1 MTSVLGA
8 LTALRSLIRCVSHLN
23 ARLCVAE
30 VEELHRSSFDSLAG
44 VTSPQEGLLLIVSDC
59 WRGEGSNHFALE
71 RDYEFLLGFEKPW
84 RPS

>member
-1 MTSVLGA
+1 
-8 LTALRSLIRCVSHLN
+8 
-23 ARLCVAE
+23 
-30 VEELHRSSFDSLAG
+30 
-44 VTSPQEGLLLIVSDC
+44 LIVSDC